1 MCEHVHA
8 QPPLGAGC
16 GAARCQ
22 SAQDGG
28 MKGQT
33 RVEGTR
39 MEGTRME
46 GADTGT
52 AFWQPGLRGHTA
64 GCEHDVCGARRW
76 V

>member
-1 MCEHVHA
+1 
-8 QPPLGAGC
+8 
-16 GAARCQ
+16 
-22 SAQDGG
+22 